1 MHSRK
6 RASKLLIWDERPPI
20 FRIFGPL
27 LNRFMPSVNATPEHV
42 LQHHFGYKQFRQ
54 NQKQIIDHVLAGKDT
69 FVLMP
74 TGGGKSLCY
83 QIPALVLNGITIVV
97 SPLIALMKDQVDAL
111 RVNGISAAFLNSTQS
126 LEEQRQIAQLL
137 RQNHLKLL
145 YVAPE
150 RLFAN
155 EGRFLEYLKG
165 CRVALFAIDE
175 AHCISQWGHDFRP
188 EYRQLVQLKEKYPQI
203 PIIALT
209 ATADKHT
216 REDILDKLQLH
227 EPRTFLSSFNRANI
241 AYYIE
246 RKKNYYER
254 LLNYLEQRKDEAGI
268 IYCLSR
274 QSTED
279 LAAKLLQDGFS
290 AKPYHAGLS
299 QEIRAKH
306 QEEFLKDDV
315 RIMVATIAFG
325 MGINKSNVRFVV
337 HVDLPKNIEGYYQE
351 TGRAGRDGL
360 QSEALLFYSPGD
372 VMKLRKFAEVEGN
385 KEQTEIM
392 IGKLNKMQQLCE
404 IRTCRRKYL
413 LNYFGEQAANACGS
427 CDVCLSDFE
436 KVDATVEAQK
446 VLSAVYRL
454 QQGYGATYVVDILC
468 GSKSEKIKE
477 EHRLLK
483 TFGVGADHTRE
494 QWFDYIRDLIQ
505 LGYLQQSEGTYQ
517 VLQLTSSSQQV
528 LRGEEK
534 VFLVKSV
541 ARKEEAETAP
551 KQAVSY
557 EKVLFERLR
566 QVRKQLADKE
576 NIAGYQ
582 ILSDASLIEMA
593 AYLPQTEP
601 ALRRIS
607 GIGDIKLAL
616 YGSYFLNE
624 ILHYCQENGLG
635 TRIQQKSP
643 KRERKSVS
651 EEKTTDTKLTSLH
664 LYKQGQS
671 VSQIAELRNLSAVT
685 IESHL
690 AFFVQIGE
698 LEVGELVS
706 AKKIPAIEKAIAQ
719 VGEAALS
726 PIKEMLGEQFSYG
739 EIKAVIAWRRRSFN

>member
-1 MHSRK
+1 M
-6 RASKLLIWDERPPI
+6 
-20 FRIFGPL
+20 
-27 LNRFMPSVNATPEHV
+27 
-42 LQHHFGYKQFRQ
+42 
-54 NQKQIIDHVLAGKDT
+54 
-69 FVLMP
+69 
-74 TGGGKSLCY
+74 CY
-83 QIPALVLNGITIVV
+83 QIPALVFHGATIVI

-111 RVNGISAAFLNSTQS
+111 RVNGIAAAFLNSTQS
-126 LEEQRQIAQLL
+126 IEEQRYIAQLL
-137 RQNHLKLL
+137 RQNQLKLL

-155 EGRFLEYLKG
+155 EGRFLDFLKN
-165 CRVALFAIDE
+165 CQVALFAIDE

-188 EYRQLVQLKEKYPQI
+188 EYRQLVQLKERYPQT
-203 PIIALT
+203 PIVALT
-209 ATADKHT
+209 ATADNHT
-216 REDILDKLQLH
+216 REDILDKLRLH
-227 EPRTFLSSFNRANI
+227 EPRTFLSSFNRPNI
-241 AYYIE
+241 GYYIE

-254 LLNYLEQRKDEAGI
+254 LLNYLEQRKEEAGI

-279 LAAKLLQDGFS
+279 LATKLMQDGFL

-306 QEEFLKDDV
+306 QEEFLRDEV

-360 QSEALLFYSPGD
+360 PSEALLFYSPGD

-385 KEQTEIM
+385 VQQTEIM

-413 LNYFGEQAANACGS
+413 LNYFGEKAEGACGN
-427 CDVCLSDFE
+427 CDVCQSDFE
-436 KVDATVEAQK
+436 KVDATIEAQK

-454 QQGYGATYVVDILC
+454 NQSFGATYVVDLLC
-468 GSKSEKIKE
+468 GSKSEKIHE
-477 EHRLLK
+477 EHRALK
-483 TFGVGADHTRE
+483 TYGIGADLKKE
-494 QWFDYIRDLIQ
+494 QWFEYIRDLIQ
-505 LGYLQQSEGTYQ
+505 LGYLQQSEDKYP
-517 VLQLTSSSQQV
+517 VLQLTPSSQKI
-528 LRGEEK
+528 LKGEEK
-534 VFLVKSV
+534 VWLVQSV
-541 ARKEEAETAP
+541 TRKEESETAP

-557 EKVLFERLR
+557 EKPLFERLR
-566 QVRKQLADKE
+566 HVRKQLADKE
-576 NIAGYQ
+576 NVAGYQ

-624 ILHYCQENGLG
+624 VLQYCQENGLG

-643 KRERKSVS
+643 KRERKSSS
-651 EEKTTDTKLTSLH
+651 EEKTTDTKLTSLY
-664 LYKQGQS
+664 LYRQGQS

-690 AFFVQIGE
+690 AYFVQIGQ
-698 LEVGELVS
+698 LEIGEMVS
-706 AKKIPAIEKAIAQ
+706 AKKIPLIEKAIAQ
-719 VGEAALS
+719 VGDAALT
-726 PIKEMLGEQFSYG
+726 PIKELLGEQFSYG
-739 EIKAVIAWRRRSFN
+739 EIKAVIAWRKRSFN